1 MSHEEHAAEPRA
13 EAARR
18 AGVRIQP
25 RPARDSLFRRWRK
38 RIVSGSG
45 AVTGCKWGQMVFST
59 AVHLPTTRNQAQMAQ
74 PRVGGRDHVGGQRP
88 TSRRGRGEAAARAG
102 GLKPE

>member
-1 MSHEEHAAEPRA
+1 MYHEGHAAEPRA

-38 RIVSGSG
+38 RII
-45 AVTGCKWGQMVFST
+45 ST
-59 AVHLPTTRNQAQMAQ
+59 IPGPYWYRDRQ
-74 PRVGGRDHVGGQRP
+74 PVDKEV
-88 TSRRGRGEAAARAG
+88 
-102 GLKPE
+102 